1 MKRFVFSILAGV
13 GALALIGPQVRADE
27 WNKKTEFTFSQ
38 PVEVPGQVLP
48 AGSYI
53 FKLADSQSNRHIVQ
67 VFNERENHL
76 YGTFLTIPAYRLQT
90 PDKPVITFEERA
102 GDAPQAVKTWFYPG
116 DNYGDSFIYHRKP
129 VEMASVTQPSTPVM
143 PPAESTTQV
152 ETESQSATQ
161 PETQPAIT
169 PDESATNE
177 QPANDNAELAQ
188 ANPPAPAATPAPEP
202 TPSETA
208 PSETPQQL
216 PKTGSELPLIG
227 LIGFLSLGAGWSLRT
242 AARRIG

>member
-48 AGSYI
+48 AGSYV
-53 FKLADSQSNRHIVQ
+53 FKLADSQVNRHIVQ

-76 YGTFLTIPAYRLQT
+76 YGTFLTVPAYRAET

-102 GDAPQAVKTWFYPG
+102 GDAPQAVKSWFYPG
-116 DNYGDSFIYHRKP
+116 DNYGDQFIYHKP
-129 VEMASVTQPSTPVM
+129 VEMASVTQSANPAMPS
-143 PPAESTTQV
+143 STSNEETTARA
-152 ETESQSATQ
+152 ETENQQPAVAAT
-161 PETQPAIT
+161 PETQPAVT
-169 PDESATNE
+169 EPEPT
-177 QPANDNAELAQ
+177 QELAQ
-188 ANPPAPAATPAPEP
+188 ANPPAPAVTPAPET

-208 PSETPQQL
+208 PSENPPEQL